1 MSSFDCREQSM
12 SSVGFCVINS
22 AKRGYPL
29 EDATHI
35 ALRKLCWRCG
45 TYLNLEIL
53 KAVLFITK

>member
-1 MSSFDCREQSM
+1 MYVSYMFVVQLLCILFDCREQSM

-35 ALRKLCWRCG
+35 ALRK
-45 TYLNLEIL
+45 
-53 KAVLFITK
+53 